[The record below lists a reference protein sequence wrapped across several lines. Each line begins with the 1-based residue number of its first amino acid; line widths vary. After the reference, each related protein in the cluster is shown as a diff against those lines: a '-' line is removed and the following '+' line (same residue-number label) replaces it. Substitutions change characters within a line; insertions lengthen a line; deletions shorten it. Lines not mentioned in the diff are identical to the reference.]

1 MTTEATVLAVEE
13 DLGSMPIFGVAHFS
27 ALAVTVVVTA
37 VLLSAVRR
45 HRGSRASD
53 GAITLAGWLMLL
65 VGVGWVLWD
74 LLPGRFDPTQA
85 IPVNL
90 SDWARIIIPV
100 ALITRAGWA
109 VAVAYFWGLT
119 LNLMALLTPD
129 LNYSFSPPV
138 EYGMFWFSHIA
149 AFIAP
154 VILVWGLGLRPTWRG
169 FGFTYLFTVFWA
181 VVASAVNLVTEAN
194 YGYLR
199 HAPPGGS
206 PLDLMGPWPVYLF
219 VLAAVVALVWALFT
233 WPWTSERLIRGTE
246 PVGAGCIRQPAGRN
260 RPAAE
265 SEP

>member
-1 MTTEATVLAVEE
+1 MTTKATVLAAEE
-13 DLGSMPIFGVAHFS
+13 DLGSMPLFGVAHFS
-27 ALAVTVVVTA
+27 ALAVTVVVAT
-37 VLLSAVRR
+37 VLLGVVRR
-45 HRGSRASD
+45 YRGVQAVDR
-53 GAITLAGWLMLL
+53 AITLAGWLMLL
-65 VGVGWVLWD
+65 VGVGWILWD
-74 LLPGRFDPTQA
+74 LLPGRFDSTQA

-119 LNLMALLTPD
+119 LNLMALLAPD
-129 LNYSFSPPV
+129 LNYDFSPPV
-138 EYGMFWFSHIA
+138 EYVMFWFSHIA

-181 VVASAVNLVTEAN
+181 VLAFAVNLLTEAN

-199 HAPPGGS
+199 HVPDGS
-206 PLDLMGPWPVYLF
+206 PLELMGPWPVYIF
-219 VLAAVVALVWALFT
+219 VAAAVVAVVWVLFT
-233 WPWTSERLIRGTE
+233 WPWTTERLTRGTE
-246 PVGAGCIRQPAGRN
+246 LVGAELIRRPASRK
-260 RPAAE
+260 RPAAN